1 MTIHLTLRKLVAALL
16 LGGALAASLHFVYAS
31 QERPAPA
38 APAPAPSGLVR
49 FDAGAPQLSALKIG
63 VAALAPLPV
72 SEPVNGR
79 LAYDDNLTARISSPI
94 AGRVTALHGELGE
107 PVRAGAVLAVIDA
120 PDLGTAQADWAK
132 ARADE
137 QRKRLALERARD
149 LLQAG
154 VLPRKDE
161 EAADA
166 DFQQARAETLRA
178 AARLRNLH
186 ADGGGAEGSFS
197 LRSPVAG
204 VIAERQINPGLEV
217 RPDLA
222 APLFVVTDLH
232 RLWLLVDLPERS
244 AAAVH
249 AGQAVDLETDA
260 YPGRRFAAVVQ
271 RVGLTLD
278 PATRRIQVRCAVDN
292 ADLAL
297 KPEMFA
303 RVSFETDRRGASA
316 VPLPNT
322 SLFMEGMYESVF
334 VETSANTFAKRRVHV
349 ALRGHQDSY
358 IDSGLRAGERVVT
371 EGAFLLNAE
380 AGDHAR

>member
-1 MTIHLTLRKLVAALL
+1 MTIHLTLRKLVLALL

-38 APAPAPSGLVR
+38 APAPASSALVR
-49 FDAGAPQLSALKIG
+49 FEAGAPQLSALKISA
-63 VAALAPLPV
+63 VAVAPLPV
-72 SEPVNGR
+72 SEPLNGR
-79 LAYDDNLTARISSPI
+79 LAYDENLTARISSPI

-107 PVRAGAVLAVIDA
+107 PVRSGAVLAVIDA
-120 PDLGTAQADWAK
+120 PDLATAQADWAK

-149 LLQAG
+149 LFQAG
-154 VLPRKDE
+154 VLPRKDD

-166 DFQQARAETLRA
+166 DFQQARAETQRA
-178 AARLRNLH
+178 AARLKNLH
-186 ADGGGAEGSFS
+186 ASGSGDGSFS

-204 VIAERQINPGLEV
+204 VIAERQINPGLEL

-222 APLFVVTDLH
+222 TPLFVVTDLH
-232 RLWLLVDLPERS
+232 RLWLLVDLPERN
-244 AAAVH
+244 AATVH
-249 AGQAVDLETDA
+249 AGQAVSIETDA
-260 YPGRRFAAVVQ
+260 YPERRFAAVVQ

-278 PATRRIQVRCAVDN
+278 PVTRRIQVRCAVDN

-303 RVSFETDRRGASA
+303 RVSFESDRHGATA

-322 SLFMEGMYESVF
+322 GLFMDGMYESVF
-334 VETSANTFAKRRVHV
+334 VETSANSFAKRRVHV
-349 ALRGHQDSY
+349 ALRGHQNSY
-358 IDSGLRAGERVVT
+358 VDSGLRAGERVVT

>member
-1 MTIHLTLRKLVAALL
+1 MILHLTLRKLVIALL
-16 LGGALAASLHFVYAS
+16 LGGTLAVSLHFVYAS
-31 QERPAPA
+31 QDRPPPA
-38 APAPAPSGLVR
+38 APAPASPELVR
-49 FDAGAPQLSALKIG
+49 FEAGAPQLSALTIG
-63 VAALAPLPV
+63 TATVAPLPV
-72 SEPVNGR
+72 SEPLNGR
-79 LAYDDNLTARISSPI
+79 LAYDEDLTARISSPI
-94 AGRVTALHGELGE
+94 AGRVTALRRELGD
-107 PVRAGAVLAVIDA
+107 PVRSGAVLAVIDA
-120 PDLGTAQADWAK
+120 PELGTAQADWAK

-149 LLQAG
+149 LFQAG
-154 VLPRKDE
+154 VLPRKDD

-166 DFQQARAETLRA
+166 DFQQARAETQRATARLNNLRA
-178 AARLRNLH
+178 S
-186 ADGGGAEGSFS
+186 GGAGDGSFS

-232 RLWLLVDLPERS
+232 RLWLLIDLPERN

-249 AGQAVDLETDA
+249 AGQAVSLTVDA
-260 YPGRRFAAVVQ
+260 YPERRFAGVVR

-278 PATRRIQVRCAVDN
+278 PATRRIQVRCAIDN
-292 ADLAL
+292 PDLAL

-303 RVSFETDRRGASA
+303 RATFESDSHGATA

-322 SLFMEGMYESVF
+322 SLFMEGMYESVY
-334 VETSANTFAKRRVHV
+334 VETKPNTFARRRVHV

-358 IDSGLRAGERVVT
+358 IDSGLRAGDRVVT